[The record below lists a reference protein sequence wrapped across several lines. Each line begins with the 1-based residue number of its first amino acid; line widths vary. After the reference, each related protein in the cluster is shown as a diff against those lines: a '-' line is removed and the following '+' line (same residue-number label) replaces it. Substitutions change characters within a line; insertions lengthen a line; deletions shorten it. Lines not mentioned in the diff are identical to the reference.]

1 MAETVNDAGGQEE
14 RKVLVEVLSREEGR
28 SPWLSRKGAQIGI
41 HAAAHPTSRRIS
53 SS

>member
-14 RKVLVEVLSREEGR
+14 RTVLVEVLSREEGR
-28 SPWLSRKGAQIGI
+28 SPRSSRKGVQIGI
-41 HAAAHPTSRRIS
+41 HAAAHPTPRHVS